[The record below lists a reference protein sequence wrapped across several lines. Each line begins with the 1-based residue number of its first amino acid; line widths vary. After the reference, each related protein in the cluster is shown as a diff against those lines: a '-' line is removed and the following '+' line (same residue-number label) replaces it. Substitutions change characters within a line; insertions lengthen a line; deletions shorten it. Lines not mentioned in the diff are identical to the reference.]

1 MIITRKE
8 VAEKIVAYLK
18 HKITLSKLV
27 DGAEN
32 TMMDSAVDEK
42 YVKEITQA
50 VSRIGVADV
59 KQFGLTWDDCR
70 LMLRKLGYEV
80 NVNVKLVA

>member
-18 HKITLSKLV
+18 HKITLPKLV
-27 DGAEN
+27 DWAEDI
-32 TMMDSAVDEK
+32 MMDSAMDEK
-42 YVKEITQA
+42 YAEEITQA

-70 LMLRKLGYEV
+70 SMLRKLGYEV
-80 NVNVKLVA
+80 DVNVTLVA